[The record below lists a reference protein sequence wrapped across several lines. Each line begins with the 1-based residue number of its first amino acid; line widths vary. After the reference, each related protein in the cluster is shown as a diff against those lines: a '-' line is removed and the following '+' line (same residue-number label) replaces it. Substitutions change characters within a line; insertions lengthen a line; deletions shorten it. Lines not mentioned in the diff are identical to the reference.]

1 MLHGSQSGLL
11 LLLGFSGTKCAPKVA
26 LISASNNPYK
36 LELNLRMKTTL
47 SVALGL
53 FFLNV
58 NAHAAN
64 CSQKDAAG
72 VWKTYQAAF
81 VAPKQS
87 DEHVGECTLYVSR
100 AGAIDGTKSACQFVT
115 FNTGYIPTS
124 GSVTVA
130 GDCSVTVSLGLG
142 NMTANVQMA
151 KDKATWSG
159 RFVAQNG
166 TVSGTTNAV
175 KK

>member
-1 MLHGSQSGLL
+1 MKTTFAGVLGLL
-11 LLLGFSGTKCAPKVA
+11 LVIG
-26 LISASNNPYK
+26 
-36 LELNLRMKTTL
+36 
-47 SVALGL
+47 
-53 FFLNV
+53 
-58 NAHAAN
+58 NAQAAN

-87 DEHVGECTLYVSR
+87 DEHVGECNLYISR
-100 AGAIDGTKSACQFVT
+100 AGVIDGSKSACQFVT

-130 GDCSVTVSLGLG
+130 GDCSVTVSLTLG

-159 RFVAQNG
+159 RFMAQNG
-166 TVSGTTNAV
+166 MVSGTTNAV